1 MYKFPFKPKSINPP
15 QINYITIISPLPRFV
30 NRILLFAFSI
40 FLGVAIPPP
49 YAYNVVVAIKERR
62 IFMEYI
68 PINEAKLK
76 VILESADLVRWDIR
90 AEDLDYSNPEA
101 KFVFEDILQHAKD
114 AFGFDTSGYKILL
127 QLFPSKDGSC
137 ELFITRLSA
146 RSSGISSEALL
157 RPSESAAYSFE
168 RLSHLISVCK
178 RLIDAGFCGES
189 SAWTDELGKWYLLL
203 SESKVK

>member
-1 MYKFPFKPKSINPP
+1 
-15 QINYITIISPLPRFV
+15 
-30 NRILLFAFSI
+30 
-40 FLGVAIPPP
+40 
-49 YAYNVVVAIKERR
+49 
-62 IFMEYI
+62 MEYI

-203 SESKVK
+203 SESDMLSLNGLPVLGDVSFIEEYGDVQSPRALYLYLGEYAQSICKERAVETLSKI